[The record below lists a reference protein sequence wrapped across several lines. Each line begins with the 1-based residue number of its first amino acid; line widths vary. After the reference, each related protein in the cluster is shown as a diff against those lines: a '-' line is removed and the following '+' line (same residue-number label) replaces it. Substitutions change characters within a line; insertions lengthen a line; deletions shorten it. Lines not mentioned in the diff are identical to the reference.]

1 VTVVDLNAERVDAWN
16 SPHLPIHEA
25 GLPKIV
31 RIARDGT
38 NETTAFLP
46 SVGKSVKVA
55 PREPN
60 LVFTTDVKNGIGAAD
75 VVLICVNTPTKT
87 YGIGAGFT
95 ADLSAVEGASET
107 VARYAKDGAII
118 VEKSTVPTGTARMI
132 REIVSLWNEPST
144 HAAHL
149 LTLPSLPDVP
159 VPSRMRVRNRLQ
171 PRVPCRGHGRARSDA
186 P

>member
-1 VTVVDLNAERVDAWN
+1 MTGLTLGGFPGGPTAALIAFHNPNIQVTVVDLNAERIAAWN
-16 SPHLPIHEA
+16 SPHLPIHES

-46 SVGKSVKVA
+46 AMNKTLNIA
-55 PREPN
+55 PRSAN
-60 LVFTTDVKNGIGAAD
+60 LVFSTDVENGIRAAD
-75 VVLICVNTPTKT
+75 IVLICVNTPTKT

-107 VARYAKDGAII
+107 VAKFAKNGAVI

-132 REIVSLWNEPST
+132 REIVSR
-144 HAAHL
+144 H
-149 LTLPSLPDVP
+149 
-159 VPSRMRVRNRLQ
+159 
-171 PRVPCRGHGRARSDA
+171 HGGREAVA
-186 P
+186 